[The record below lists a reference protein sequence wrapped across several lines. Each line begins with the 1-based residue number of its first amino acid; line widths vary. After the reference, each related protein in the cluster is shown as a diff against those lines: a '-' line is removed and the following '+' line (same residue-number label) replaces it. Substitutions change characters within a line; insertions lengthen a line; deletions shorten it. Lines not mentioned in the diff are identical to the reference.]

1 MLSQDDDETQLPPT
15 QNYFI
20 GNTVQDKLDF
30 LYQMMSNGGR
40 VTGEAMAH
48 LANKDVSSNLNSN
61 NPNIISSSQIIVV
74 DDDDN
79 SQEKLLDDLDDNVP
93 QQ

>member
-30 LYQMMSNGGR
+30 LYQMMMSNGGR

-48 LANKDVSSNLNSN
+48 LANKDVSCNLNSN
-61 NPNIISSSQIIVV
+61 NPNVLIILVLIIR
-74 DDDDN
+74 N
-79 SQEKLLDDLDDNVP
+79 SNILTINGKH
-93 QQ
+93 